1 MPLLLQHSQLEFWLF
16 YRKDLFFIK
25 SRDGNLLLEKKQWP
39 YFNVLIGKRAVARKP
54 AIASFPSFFFSLTIK
69 EGYFLYSSDINDYI
83 AWKAAAENY
92 N

>member
-1 MPLLLQHSQLEFWLF
+1 MHNLSSDYYGGSSSFPQKVGDAISWLL
-16 YRKDLFFIK
+16 
-25 SRDGNLLLEKKQWP
+25 KKGWS
-39 YFNVLIGKRAVARKP
+39 YFNVLIGKRAVALKP

-69 EGYFLYSSDINDYI
+69 EGYFLYSNDINDYI